1 MPSQPRARAFL
12 SLLHHILENK
22 DFLSDFDTSPSDKRM
37 LDPPIRLDR
46 EPAPDAPRENV
57 DPPEELAFARE
68 MKELREGVVK
78 TVPAIQKKEEEA
90 REKLRKETEREQAA
104 VAGEFFNVYNS
115 QLLPSTSTT
124 WSCVTPL
131 TLIYL
136 PLSSRTLAGEPAQ
149 AAKRV
154 AAVGGRPK
162 KPSYARSQ
170 HRAEMAGVVPG
181 ESISQ

>member
-12 SLLHHILENK
+12 SLLHHVLENK

-46 EPAPDAPRENV
+46 EPAPGAPKENV

-68 MKELREGVVK
+68 MRELREGVVK

-104 VAGEFFNVYNS
+104 VAGESDPPN
-115 QLLPSTSTT
+115 
-124 WSCVTPL
+124 
-131 TLIYL
+131 
-136 PLSSRTLAGEPAQ
+136 
-149 AAKRV
+149 
-154 AAVGGRPK
+154 
-162 KPSYARSQ
+162 ARLF
-170 HRAEMAGVVPG
+170 R
-181 ESISQ
+181 ISLRSDLHSLWCSHV